1 MSTGSTDRPPS
12 MMDVAAAAGVSH
24 QTVSRV
30 LNGSDKVSTKTR
42 DRVHKAIK
50 DLGYRR
56 NSVARAL
63 VTRKSGIIGIITT
76 TSVHHG
82 PTSILLAIELAARE
96 AGYFTGV
103 APLDVSTPESL
114 RSAVDHFL
122 GLAVEAVVIVA
133 PLVEMAEDIDL
144 VDIPVPVVAVRS
156 PAIAQAAGVLSVS
169 VDQEN
174 GARQA
179 VRHLL
184 DLGHTDIAHVP
195 GPPDWS
201 EARARE
207 SEWRAVMAE
216 AGLPTREPLA
226 RGWNSEVGYDRR
238 TPARPGGSPHGGL
251 RRQRRTCARP
261 DPRLPRGGTVGSR
274 GRLDRGF
281 RRHPDRQV
289 LHSPPH
295 HRAPG
300 LPPTGSP
307 GRIHPGQGDR
317 RRAFGQ
323 ADLSPGA
330 SHRPRVDRGTPQLI
344 SNRDLT
350 TTTRVSS
357 SMAPWTPSSPSS
369 MTARWL

>member
-1 MSTGSTDRPPS
+1 MSTGSTERPPS

-226 RGWNSEVGYDRR
+226 RGWNSEVGYTVGLRLAREGGPTAVFAGNDELALGLIRAFHEAGLSVPEDVSIVGFDDIPTAKFYIPR
-238 TPARPGGSPHGGL
+238 LTTVRQDFPQLGRLVVSTLVKAIEGEPSVKPISLPARLIVRES
-251 RRQRRTCARP
+251 TAA
-261 DPRLPRGGTVGSR
+261 PRY
-274 GRLDRGF
+274 
-281 RRHPDRQV
+281 
-289 LHSPPH
+289 
-295 HRAPG
+295 
-300 LPPTGSP
+300 
-307 GRIHPGQGDR
+307 
-317 RRAFGQ
+317 
-323 ADLSPGA
+323 
-330 SHRPRVDRGTPQLI
+330 
-344 SNRDLT
+344 
-350 TTTRVSS
+350 
-357 SMAPWTPSSPSS
+357 
-369 MTARWL
+369 